1 MDIVFFPKA
10 HGYQAAVLVQDNL
23 SSYIKGRCLQQVDAK
38 SVAKLLWEEVLTH
51 WGAVAKIVTD
61 NGKEFKGAAE
71 ALLKQH
77 SINQIWI
84 SAYNKQGNGV
94 IEHGH

>member
-1 MDIVFFPKA
+1 V
-10 HGYQAAVLVQDNL
+10 
-23 SSYIKGRCLQQVDAK
+23 
-38 SVAKLLWEEVLTH
+38 
-51 WGAVAKIVTD
+51 VAKIVTD

-84 SAYNKQGNGV
+84 SAYNKQGNGM
-94 IEHGH
+94 IERRH